1 MTSSPSRHTVP
12 TLTSFLIQLAP
23 SLCSKVQLLLE
34 SSTVYINTLKLSLS
48 PLSLGLL
55 SQLNQ
60 SHAMRWSAVALAG
73 PLLQAALSAASSL
86 TPPVL
91 PLTVRNPY
99 FSAWLANARDV
110 PWSKWPIFWTGEE
123 IGFSLLA
130 QVPSAGTVYP
140 LLGRPQDSLRRDSG
154 AKYDQI

>member
-1 MTSSPSRHTVP
+1 
-12 TLTSFLIQLAP
+12 
-23 SLCSKVQLLLE
+23 
-34 SSTVYINTLKLSLS
+34 
-48 PLSLGLL
+48 
-55 SQLNQ
+55 
-60 SHAMRWSAVALAG
+60 MRWSAVALAG

-99 FSAWLANARDV
+99 FNTWLANARDV

-140 LLGRPQDSLRRDSG
+140 LLGRPQDSLRKDKG
-154 AKYDQI
+154 AKYDHLLLCFSSRSSYID

>member
-1 MTSSPSRHTVP
+1 
-12 TLTSFLIQLAP
+12 
-23 SLCSKVQLLLE
+23 
-34 SSTVYINTLKLSLS
+34 
-48 PLSLGLL
+48 
-55 SQLNQ
+55 
-60 SHAMRWSAVALAG
+60 MRWSAVALAG
-73 PLLQAALSAASSL
+73 SLLQAALSAASSL

-140 LLGRPQDSLRRDSG
+140 LLGRPQDSLRKDSG
-154 AKYDQI
+154 AGYDHILLPFSMGILYHTD